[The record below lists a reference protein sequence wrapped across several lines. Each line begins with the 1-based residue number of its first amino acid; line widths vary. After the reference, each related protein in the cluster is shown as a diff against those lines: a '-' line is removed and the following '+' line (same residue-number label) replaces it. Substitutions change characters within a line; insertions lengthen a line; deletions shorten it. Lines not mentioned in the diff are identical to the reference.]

1 MIVAMFTYASP
12 FIIAALLFILWG
24 WSGYKLRFKYPRYYE
39 FNLRVYDNL
48 PKITAFAIIALLIYF
63 FFTTES
69 YYD

>member
-1 MIVAMFTYASP
+1 MISAMWGYASP
-12 FIIAALLFILWG
+12 FILASILFILWA
-24 WSGYKLRFKYPRYYE
+24 WSGYALRLKYPRYYE
-39 FNLRVYDNL
+39 FNLKVYDNL